1 MRQLKR
7 HKNTPMGLEVICFS
21 GKACLKGFKFLVITQ
36 PIKIFRKTLYF
47 TQSFHHTL
55 EFIIL
60 RSVRSSYSDNTS
72 QRMQT
77 HFQNIHRTTQNRT
90 KQNRTEQN
98 RAEQNAHLTCGGYL
112 RPEDNIL
119 ISYSSVSH
127 FIHHTNFLPVFATQG
142 FSMI

>member
-77 HFQNIHRTTQNRT
+77 HFQNIHRT
-90 KQNRTEQN
+90 EQN
-98 RAEQNAHLTCGGYL
+98 RKMTGETPEVRSDKRKPREDRQNQQ
-112 RPEDNIL
+112 
-119 ISYSSVSH
+119 ISQISQISWTSQ
-127 FIHHTNFLPVFATQG
+127 IDRERERKRERTERK
-142 FSMI
+142 